1 MKSNMFERIC
11 RGWGWS
17 LLLALVTASGCGG
30 QQAGDAA
37 LASSGAEATVAA
49 TAPDF
54 SPTFFSAR
62 ADLRK
67 CASPMCGGYF
77 VASVNQSWIRCPN
90 GTYSRECYV
99 ASIDLSALKL
109 SSDQEAQVRK
119 AIGTSPDI
127 VGVLLQGKLS
137 APPVTTAIAPVYP
150 TLVAAHAWL
159 APAPTP
165 IKGAY
170 FGLADSGIVCITA
183 PCPSI
188 RGLLLNQTLKASFSQ
203 VDLSAAP
210 GTDKEKADA
219 IAAMSSG
226 EGLVAVGPSYALTGS
241 LVSPAFRAIQFFR
254 LVKAQDP
261 CLTVKCSAGN
271 HCEPRQ
277 VECFVAPCPPVG
289 VCVPDPVPPVH
300 CGGIAGIRCP
310 GEGQCVDDPSDTCDP
325 AAGGADCGG
334 ICVCKQT
341 VDCIIGSTFDP
352 SPSVCACVPSVT
364 PIPCGK
370 SMCGAGDYCCNASCG
385 MCAPRGAMCIQIVC
399 DSTAQ

>member
-1 MKSNMFERIC
+1 MKSNTFERIC

-62 ADLRK
+62 ADLRT

-203 VDLSAAP
+203 VDLSATASRGRWSASSP
-210 GTDKEKADA
+210 PVRPSASAFPTRFRRFT
-219 IAAMSSG
+219 AA
-226 EGLVAVGPSYALTGS
+226 A
-241 LVSPAFRAIQFFR
+241 SPASAALARGSASMTRATPAIR
-254 LVKAQDP
+254 RP
-261 CLTVKCSAGN
+261 
-271 HCEPRQ
+271 
-277 VECFVAPCPPVG
+277 VAP
-289 VCVPDPVPPVH
+289 
-300 CGGIAGIRCP
+300 
-310 GEGQCVDDPSDTCDP
+310 T
-325 AAGGADCGG
+325 AAGSASASRRS
-334 ICVCKQT
+334 IASSARP
-341 VDCIIGSTFDP
+341 STLRP
-352 SPSVCACVPSVT
+352 ASAHACR
-364 PIPCGK
+364 
-370 SMCGAGDYCCNASCG
+370 A
-385 MCAPRGAMCIQIVC
+385 
-399 DSTAQ
+399 